1 MSVYLD
7 DAARG
12 ITVLGNL
19 FYKAGQAMFI
29 GGGRDNLVDQDP
41 RFVDRAGGD
50 FQLRKDSP
58 AFKPIPLEKIGP
70 GTPVEF
76 STMITTR

>member
-29 GGGRDNLVDQDP
+29 GGGLDNLVDQDP

-70 GTPVEF
+70 GTPWSF
-76 STMITTR
+76 PR